1 MSKFFVDYNKSS
13 QASTILWTHEDIKIE
28 KAEPFIDF
36 IRCDFNGEDY
46 KFLYQD
52 EKDFKQIS
60 LDNFAALKGDE
71 EDTFLLCYTADI
83 ELDLKKKTDFK
94 KALDFSSNLVEV
106 VLGFK
111 HKGKIL
117 EDCFEEHENR
127 QAELQKS

>member
-1 MSKFFVDYNKSS
+1 MSKFFVDYNRSS

-28 KAEPFIDF
+28 ETEPFIDF

-46 KFLYQD
+46 KFLHQD
-52 EKDFKQIS
+52 EKDFKQLS

-83 ELDLKKKTDFK
+83 ELDLNQKIDFK

-111 HKGKIL
+111 HKSKVL
-117 EDCFEEHENR
+117 EDCF
-127 QAELQKS
+127 

>member
-1 MSKFFVDYNKSS
+1 MNKFFVDYNKSS

-28 KAEPFIDF
+28 KTEPFMDF

-52 EKDFKQIS
+52 QKDFKQLSI
-60 LDNFAALKGDE
+60 DNFASLSGDE

-94 KALDFSSNLVEV
+94 SKVST
-106 VLGFK
+106 VL
-111 HKGKIL
+111 
-117 EDCFEEHENR
+117 
-127 QAELQKS
+127 